1 MLSTTEGHPNQ
12 SSRRRRRPSSLS
24 SSVAMVPTMTAAALL
39 VGILLSASSSMV
51 PFHDRSNKSFVAASA
66 VASSSSV
73 RRRPQPQQK
82 QQFLAASASEKK
94 TAVVRPDYDLPKAR
108 GKKTPAHP
116 WPVPSKQQ
124 AAAVDYSASQRQAD
138 AMQQSTE
145 ENASRVDVEETNGDL
160 SFEEWLQLFQQ
171 APSREVAS
179 RQQQQYQSTM
189 GETSSDTMSYDEWL
203 QQQQQNTQQTQQ
215 QKMGKQSAHVASMM
229 LPPNSSSDTFSPPK
243 DLDVMSE
250 RKRIILR
257 PLATATG
264 DDSSVGS
271 AASATLP
278 PSDGVYYYDP
288 AALTLSQS
296 SLSSSS
302 SSNIEYDTN
311 DNSKTNN
318 NNTPELTLPET
329 VYDEFGTPHDI
340 NDVHNEGRNEVYLE
354 IKPHAAATSIV
365 WGDGI
370 SSGRGKDFIGGVLSG
385 SRWNTN
391 QNNKPSSSSMS
402 SSLTSSSIYYSS
414 QDQLIVFFTV
424 ATMAIMI
431 GILSARRLRNR
442 NMLVDCMHPDMDDDD
457 DDDELHLD
465 TNSFSAG
472 VTRAFGGVRYDK
484 KYDVD
489 TGQSVTGASSTGG
502 TSALFDAAS
511 DDFGSLMGVGG
522 SRSSNRRKGFSS
534 YGTNDVDVGI
544 GNGGGGLHW
553 RGDMEKFDV

>member
-1 MLSTTEGHPNQ
+1 
-12 SSRRRRRPSSLS
+12 
-24 SSVAMVPTMTAAALL
+24 
-39 VGILLSASSSMV
+39 
-51 PFHDRSNKSFVAASA
+51 
-66 VASSSSV
+66 
-73 RRRPQPQQK
+73 
-82 QQFLAASASEKK
+82 
-94 TAVVRPDYDLPKAR
+94 
-108 GKKTPAHP
+108 
-116 WPVPSKQQ
+116 
-124 AAAVDYSASQRQAD
+124 
-138 AMQQSTE
+138 
-145 ENASRVDVEETNGDL
+145 
-160 SFEEWLQLFQQ
+160 
-171 APSREVAS
+171 
-179 RQQQQYQSTM
+179 
-189 GETSSDTMSYDEWL
+189 
-203 QQQQQNTQQTQQ
+203 
-215 QKMGKQSAHVASMM
+215 MGKQSAHVASM
-229 LPPNSSSDTFSPPK
+229 LLPPPNSSSDTFSPPQ
-243 DLDVMSE
+243 DLDITSG

-264 DDSSVGS
+264 DDSSGGS
-271 AASATLP
+271 AASATL

-288 AALTLSQS
+288 AALTVSQS

-302 SSNIEYDTN
+302 SSSTIEYDTN

-340 NDVHNEGRNEVYLE
+340 IDVHNEGRNEVYLE

-385 SRWNTN
+385 SRWNAN
-391 QNNKPSSSSMS
+391 QNNNQPSSSS
-402 SSLTSSSIYYSS
+402 LSSSIYSS

-442 NMLVDCMHPDMDDDD
+442 NMLVDCMHPDMDDEE
-457 DDDELHLD
+457 DDELHLD
-465 TNSFSAG
+465 SNSFSAG

-489 TGQSVTGASSTGG
+489 TGRSVTGASSTGG

-522 SRSSNRRKGFSS
+522 SRSNSSSSNRRKGSSS
-534 YGTNDVDVGI
+534 YGTNDFDVGI
-544 GNGGGGLHW
+544 GSGGGGLHW